1 MKARWLAVLSTLL
14 LIPTPAAAAPAA
26 TDYQAENATISK
38 GVVESNHAGYTGTG
52 FVNYDNVTG
61 SYLQFAVSAASAGPA
76 SLTFRFANGT
86 TTDRPM
92 TITVNG
98 TTVATARSFPGTGA
112 WTTWQDAVVNATL
125 AAGSNTIR
133 ATATTANGG
142 PNLDRLQ
149 VGAPSDT
156 EHPTA
161 PGQPV
166 CSDITFNALTL
177 SFPASTDNVGVVA
190 YDIYNQGQKIA
201 EAPNPPGS
209 PYRLTGLRPNA
220 QYELSVFGRD
230 AAGNVSATSPEAIC
244 TTTADPGDPNPPSA
258 PGQPTVTGVNQT
270 GATVSWPASTDDRGV
285 TQYDVRSANNA
296 VLDSVTGTPPATSK
310 TLSTLAC
317 NTAYTIHVVAK
328 DAAGNTSAKSPTAS
342 FTTGACEGGN
352 NPATPTQV
360 STGWSIPWD
369 IAWAPDGSFALVTER
384 DSFKVFKINRN
395 GSGKTQVGTVPN
407 AVTTDGEGGL
417 MGVAFS
423 PTWNGGSDQQVFFM
437 HTASEG
443 NRVAQMNFN
452 GTALS
457 GYGTILSGMRKSRY
471 HNGGRIRFGPDG
483 FLYVAI
489 GDSQQGNLAQ
499 DKNALNGKILRITKT
514 GAAAPGNPFG
524 TAVYSYGHRNPQG
537 LAWDSAGRLW
547 SSELGDS
554 TSDEL
559 NLIQPGKN
567 YGWPTCEGSCS
578 TAGMTNPKKT
588 WSVSSASPSGL
599 AYANGAL
606 FMAALRG
613 QRMWRITL
621 NGENVG
627 TVTSHWN
634 GTYGRLRAV
643 AKVPGENAIWFTTT
657 NADNNGGQPDGSDK
671 ILRSNLTTGRTAA
684 TAARSTDWS
693 VAMVDSTMARY
704 TPSSLGG
711 WSYTNGLYLY
721 GQYLVYQ
728 RTHNPKYLAY
738 IKSWVDRFVDSSGN
752 IDNSFGNLD
761 SMLSGRLLVILHHE
775 TGQER
780 YKIAATKIRNRLK
793 TYPRTADGGFWHA
806 TSRQHQLWGDGVFMV
821 NPFLAEYGREFGDS
835 AYTNKE
841 TVDQL
846 LTYASHLQR
855 STGLLRH
862 AYDESHTQSWA
873 DPSTGQSPEVW
884 CRAEGWY
891 GMAAIDVLE
900 VIPANQPHRAE
911 LLQVL
916 AKLIAAYKTY
926 QDPATGRWFQ
936 VVDKGGRSD
945 NWTETSCS
953 SMYTFV
959 ISRAVQ
965 RGYVDASYNAVA
977 QRGYQ
982 GVLAKLSLGSDART
996 NLKDISIGTNVG
1008 DYAYYIA
1015 RDRATND
1022 RHGLGAF
1029 LIMNE
1034 QLH

>member
-1 MKARWLAVLSTLL
+1 MKRFRAGLL
-14 LIPTPAAAAPAA
+14 AAALAIPVAITVAGPASAA
-26 TDYQAENATISK
+26 TDYQAENATISN

-52 FVNYDNVTG
+52 FVNYDNETNSYVQFTVT
-61 SYLQFAVSAASAGPA
+61 AAAAGAA

-98 TTVATARSFPGTGA
+98 KVVVTARSFPGTGA
-112 WTTWQDAVVNATL
+112 WTTWQDAVVNTTL
-125 AAGSNTIR
+125 VAGSNTVR
-133 ATATTANGG
+133 ATATTVNGG

-149 VGAPSDT
+149 VGPPVDN

-166 CSDITFNALTL
+166 CSDISYNALTL
-177 SFPASTDNVGVVA
+177 AWPASTDNVGVVA
-190 YDIYNQGQKIA
+190 YDIYNQGQKIG
-201 EAPNPPGS
+201 EAPAS
-209 PYRLTGLRPNA
+209 PFRLTGLRPNA

-244 TTTADPGDPNPPSA
+244 TTTADPGDPTPPSA
-258 PGQPTVTGVNQT
+258 PGDPTVTGVGQT
-270 GATVSWPASTDDRGV
+270 SATVSWGASTDNRGV
-285 TQYDVRSANNA
+285 TQYDVRNANNA
-296 VLDSVTGTPPATSK
+296 VLDSVTGNPPATSK
-310 TLSTLAC
+310 TLTTLAC
-317 NTAYTIHVVAK
+317 ETSYTVHVVAK
-328 DAAGNTSAKSPTAS
+328 DAAGNVSAKSSTAT
-342 FTTGACEGGN
+342 FTTGTCAGGN

-360 STGWSIPWD
+360 SSGWSIPWD
-369 IAWAPDGSFALVTER
+369 IAWAPDGTFALVTER
-384 DSFKVFKINRN
+384 DSFKVFKINKN

-443 NRVAQMNFN
+443 NRVAKMNFT

-554 TSDEL
+554 TADEL

-588 WSVSSASPSGL
+588 WSVASASPSGL

-613 QRMWRITL
+613 QRMWRIPL
-621 NGENVG
+621 SGETVG

-643 AKVPGENAIWFTTT
+643 VKVPGENAVWFGTT

-671 ILRSNLTTGRTAA
+671 
-684 TAARSTDWS
+684 
-693 VAMVDSTMARY
+693 
-704 TPSSLGG
+704 
-711 WSYTNGLYLY
+711 
-721 GQYLVYQ
+721 
-728 RTHNPKYLAY
+728 
-738 IKSWVDRFVDSSGN
+738 
-752 IDNSFGNLD
+752 
-761 SMLSGRLLVILHHE
+761 LL
-775 TGQER
+775 
-780 YKIAATKIRNRLK
+780 
-793 TYPRTADGGFWHA
+793 
-806 TSRQHQLWGDGVFMV
+806 
-821 NPFLAEYGREFGDS
+821 
-835 AYTNKE
+835 
-841 TVDQL
+841 
-846 LTYASHLQR
+846 
-855 STGLLRH
+855 
-862 AYDESHTQSWA
+862 
-873 DPSTGQSPEVW
+873 
-884 CRAEGWY
+884 
-891 GMAAIDVLE
+891 
-900 VIPANQPHRAE
+900 
-911 LLQVL
+911 
-916 AKLIAAYKTY
+916 
-926 QDPATGRWFQ
+926 
-936 VVDKGGRSD
+936 
-945 NWTETSCS
+945 
-953 SMYTFV
+953 
-959 ISRAVQ
+959 
-965 RGYVDASYNAVA
+965 
-977 QRGYQ
+977 
-982 GVLAKLSLGSDART
+982 RT
-996 NLKDISIGTNVG
+996 NLN
-1008 DYAYYIA
+1008 
-1015 RDRATND
+1015 
-1022 RHGLGAF
+1022 
-1029 LIMNE
+1029 
-1034 QLH
+1034 